1 MTLDLSDP
9 VHVDAIRAACECYV
23 EHGLTFVARQIA
35 ARRHGHAEHPQT
47 IAFETITTPSLAAPL
62 VRDLLLP
69 RYPASTRHLIDV
81 MHWRAHDHAKEACLC
96 GKSWPE
102 HVNVTIGAGLWTIT
116 AERLPALILA
126 LLDATTPEAALD
138 ALRKAGR

>member
-1 MTLDLSDP
+1 MGKAMIDLSNPAHAEALRWACTLALKADLP
-9 VHVDAIRAACECYV
+9 AMPTADTSTTCAAACRV
-23 EHGLTFVARQIA
+23 
-35 ARRHGHAEHPQT
+35 
-47 IAFETITTPSLAAPL
+47 ITTPSLAAPL
-62 VRDLLLP
+62 VRDLLLL